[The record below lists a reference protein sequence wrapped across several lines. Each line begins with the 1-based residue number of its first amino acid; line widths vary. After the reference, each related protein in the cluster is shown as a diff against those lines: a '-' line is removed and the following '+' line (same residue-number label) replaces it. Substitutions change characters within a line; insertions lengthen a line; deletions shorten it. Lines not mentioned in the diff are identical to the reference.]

1 MLELLILG
9 FVFFVGYQIGMMVLS
24 WKLRDII
31 LKEAIKQGINTDTM
45 QPVKVATIEKLIVEK
60 EDDTLFLYDFDTMA
74 FICQAKTLNELAS
87 LSKAYKNIK
96 YAAVIH
102 GDECFMFIDGNVKVS
117 NES

>member
-9 FVFFVGYQIGMMVLS
+9 FVFFVGYQVGMAVLS

-31 LKEAIKQGINTDTM
+31 LKEAKAQGIDVSLSK
-45 QPVKVATIEKLIVEK
+45 QVKVATVEKLIVE
-60 EDDTLFLYDFDTMA
+60 EVNDTLFLYDFDTKE
-74 FICQAKTLNELAS
+74 FICQAKTLTELAA

>member
-9 FVFFVGYQIGMMVLS
+9 FVFFVGYQVGMIVLS

-31 LKEAIKQGINTDTM
+31 LKEAIKEGLDVG
-45 QPVKVATIEKLIVEK
+45 PLRPAKVATIEKLIVEK
-60 EDDTLFLYDFDTMA
+60 VNDTLFLYDFDTKA
-74 FICQAKTLNELAS
+74 FICQAKTLNELAA
-87 LSKAYKNIK
+87 LSKSYKNIK